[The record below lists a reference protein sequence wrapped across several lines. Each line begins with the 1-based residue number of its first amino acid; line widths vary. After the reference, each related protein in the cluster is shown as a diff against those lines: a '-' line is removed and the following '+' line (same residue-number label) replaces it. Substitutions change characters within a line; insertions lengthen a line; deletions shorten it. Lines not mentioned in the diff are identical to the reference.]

1 MSDLRSDAAQGLKE
15 IASPRDG
22 ELAAVFVLP
31 AELAVFS
38 GHFPGRPIVPG
49 VLEIE
54 LTRAAMERFTGFPLR
69 IVSVERAKF
78 LREVKPGE
86 SIDLL
91 LGFSSEGA
99 RFRVKGKA
107 SVGGEKAAHVELT
120 LEKEA

>member
-1 MSDLRSDAAQGLKE
+1 MNDLKSDAAEGMKE

-22 ELAAVFVLP
+22 ELAAVFVFP

-54 LTRAAMERFTGFPLR
+54 LVRAAMERFTGSPLR

-86 SIDLL
+86 RIDLL
-91 LGFSSEGA
+91 LDFTSEGA
-99 RFRVKGKA
+99 RFRVKSRA
-107 SVGGEKAAHVELT
+107 AVGGEKAAQVELT
-120 LEKEA
+120 LEK